1 MAALGFDKPEPDKVD
16 KLVLDCKRALDRLG
30 LDRMDK
36 QALGKKVDKVL
47 DCADGRVER
56 DRLFPV
62 YKV

>member
-1 MAALGFDKPEPDKVD
+1 
-16 KLVLDCKRALDRLG
+16 
-30 LDRMDK
+30 MDK